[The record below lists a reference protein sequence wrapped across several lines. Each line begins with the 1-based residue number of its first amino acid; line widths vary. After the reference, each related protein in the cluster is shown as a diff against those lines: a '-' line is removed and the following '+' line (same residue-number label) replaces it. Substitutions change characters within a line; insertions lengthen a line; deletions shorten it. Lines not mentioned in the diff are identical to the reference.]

1 MLNGAH
7 SNVKS
12 RLRLC
17 VLEKVMKFP
26 NVNIFAAWFFMPQT
40 LAMGWVAALGRTLLE
55 MLGAPTHEGDIPGR
69 IIGAL
74 LLFLIIYLVWHF
86 RRSLPPQGKPEGNGY
101 KIGHRAVLAGNLLA
115 GSLLAF
121 HFFSTVIDNYNTL
134 FLLNKFTTAFGYF
147 AMVCFAIGFSLIH
160 QSSLPQE
167 EKKN

>member
-17 VLEKVMKFP
+17 ELEKVMKFP

-40 LAMGWVAALGRTLLE
+40 LAMGWVAALGRMLLE

-69 IIGAL
+69 IVGAL
-74 LLFLIIYLVWHF
+74 LLLLIVYLVWHF
-86 RRSLPPQGKPEGNGY
+86 MRVLPPQGKPGGNGY
-101 KIGHRAVLAGNLLA
+101 KTGHRVVLAGNILA
-115 GSLLAF
+115 GLLFVF
-121 HFFSTVIDNYNTL
+121 HFFAIVIDSHSAR
-134 FLLNKFTTAFGYF
+134 FLLSKFTTAFGYF
-147 AMVCFAIGFSLIH
+147 AMVCFAVGFSLIH